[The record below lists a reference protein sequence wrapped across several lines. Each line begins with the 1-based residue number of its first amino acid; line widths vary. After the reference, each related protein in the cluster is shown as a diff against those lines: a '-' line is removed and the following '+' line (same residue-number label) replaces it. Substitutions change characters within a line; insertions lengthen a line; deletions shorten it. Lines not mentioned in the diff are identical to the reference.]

1 MGPWTSARERRRRQV
16 TEAVHT
22 RVDSTDEI
30 RSVLGIASNPWYT
43 SGASIAITGEQVIFF
58 TRTFLGRLN
67 TADGAVTTFP
77 IESVT
82 LIEWTRKSRWSR
94 LKLQRPDGIVDL
106 RVDRVHREE
115 AERLASL
122 ISPSPRT

>member
-1 MGPWTSARERRRRQV
+1 V

-22 RVDSTDEI
+22 RLDSTDEI
-30 RSVLGIASNPWYT
+30 HAVLGIAFNPWYT
-43 SGASIAITGEQVIFF
+43 SGASIAITDEQVVFF
-58 TRTFLGRLN
+58 TRTILGRLN
-67 TADGAVTTFP
+67 TADGGVATFP

-94 LKLQRPDGIVDL
+94 LKLQRPDGIFDL

-122 ISPSPRT
+122 ISPTPRA